1 MCKKVITSIMI
12 FLSLLQGC
20 FALAMSNNEEKVMT
34 REEICKDNFRK
45 LFGGEA
51 LSKTGNDAEMMNI
64 LQKYIFGEVFTIGDL
79 DMKTREMITVV
90 SLSVQQTHN

>member
-1 MCKKVITSIMI
+1 
-12 FLSLLQGC
+12 
-20 FALAMSNNEEKVMT
+20 MT

-64 LQKYIFGEVFTIGDL
+64 LKRKICQSF
-79 DMKTREMITVV
+79 
-90 SLSVQQTHN
+90 LSQYLLKKRILKGI